1 MLTYTP
7 TQDNPAAHS
16 VERPWMLL
24 LLCFFWLWPGIF
36 GHDPWKPD
44 EGYVVGVV
52 QSMLED
58 GHWLVPTIAG
68 VPYLDASPLY
78 YWVAAGFAGLLRPVM
93 PLADGM
99 RLATPLF
106 MALALWFAGLAGRD
120 LIGYRHGRSAAMLL
134 LGALGLMLFGHS
146 ASPDVASFAAMAL
159 ALWAL
164 SRARTQGWLAGAL
177 LGLASGALALSSSV
191 VGAGLVWLVALLL
204 PVFRAWRTP
213 EHAKTWAVGLT
224 VGLPL
229 VLVWP
234 LALAQ
239 SSPLLFD
246 FWLHQRALGVFH
258 DFSGAF
264 SVREFGYYLEIFP
277 WFALPLWP
285 LAVWTLWRRRGH
297 WQTPVIQL
305 PLLMVAVISAML
317 FLSPVKEQELALPL
331 LIPLA
336 VLAAVELDGLRR
348 GAAAFFNW
356 FGLMTF
362 GLIAAFLWVG
372 WAAMNFG
379 WPARLAQRAHFFNP
393 DYVPQISVPLLL
405 LALVATGVW
414 IWAVTRRHMGGRKAA
429 TNWAAGVTLIWS
441 LAASLW
447 LPWIDGQK
455 SYRKVFESLAVSPLA
470 DACMVT
476 DVSLSLIALA
486 RYHGGVVLR
495 PLDSAGAHQCR
506 HFFTMRDRDA
516 VKPVDPL
523 WQGLRSG
530 DRKEFYYVLE
540 AAPGR

>member
-7 TQDNPAAHS
+7 TQDSPAAHS

-191 VGAGLVWLVALLL
+191 VGAGLVWLVALL
-204 PVFRAWRTP
+204 
-213 EHAKTWAVGLT
+213 
-224 VGLPL
+224 
-229 VLVWP
+229 VL
-234 LALAQ
+234 
-239 SSPLLFD
+239 
-246 FWLHQRALGVFH
+246 LGVADSCRVQEDPH
-258 DFSGAF
+258 
-264 SVREFGYYLEIFP
+264 R
-277 WFALPLWP
+277 
-285 LAVWTLWRRRGH
+285 TLVQG
-297 WQTPVIQL
+297 
-305 PLLMVAVISAML
+305 
-317 FLSPVKEQELALPL
+317 
-331 LIPLA
+331 
-336 VLAAVELDGLRR
+336 
-348 GAAAFFNW
+348 
-356 FGLMTF
+356 
-362 GLIAAFLWVG
+362 
-372 WAAMNFG
+372 
-379 WPARLAQRAHFFNP
+379 
-393 DYVPQISVPLLL
+393 
-405 LALVATGVW
+405 
-414 IWAVTRRHMGGRKAA
+414 
-429 TNWAAGVTLIWS
+429 S
-441 LAASLW
+441 LAGTERQL
-447 LPWIDGQK
+447 
-455 SYRKVFESLAVSPLA
+455 
-470 DACMVT
+470 DA
-476 DVSLSLIALA
+476 
-486 RYHGGVVLR
+486 GNR
-495 PLDSAGAHQCR
+495 PAGR
-506 HFFTMRDRDA
+506 
-516 VKPVDPL
+516 V
-523 WQGLRSG
+523 
-530 DRKEFYYVLE
+530 
-540 AAPGR
+540 